1 MGRPNAMTWIV
12 ARTVIVSALCLFPT
26 AGVRAQG
33 IPPEDAHC
41 VEELSQG
48 IGEFTSEGLDQLL
61 AERIATGGTE
71 PVDLDPALGDEL
83 RERIVDN
90 CTSIP
95 DISDSGVCGGE
106 TSVANWADCVVESQE
121 VALFVL
127 VDALLGPAPT
137 PTPTPTTQPSPT
149 PTTPVNPPLRCAG
162 RLEPCS
168 GPGISGCCRNFE
180 CRFAGSSEPVCV
192 PVILPPP
199 PPSASGAF
207 LDGEEARAF

>member
-1 MGRPNAMTWIV
+1 MTWRIAQVLV
-12 ARTVIVSALCLFPT
+12 ALAVCTFPV
-26 AGVRAQG
+26 AGARAQG
-33 IPPEDAHC
+33 IPPADAQC
-41 VEELSQG
+41 VEELSQA
-48 IGEFTSEGLDQLL
+48 IGEFMAAGIDEVL
-61 AERIATGGTE
+61 AERIANGSTE
-71 PVDLDPALGDEL
+71 PIEPDPALLDAL
-83 RERIVDN
+83 RDAIVDN
-90 CTSIP
+90 CSSIP
-95 DISDSGVCGGE
+95 AISDSGECG
-106 TSVANWADCVVESQE
+106 TRNSVANWADCVVATQE
-121 VALFVL
+121 AALLTL

-137 PTPTPTTQPSPT
+137 PTPTPRPSPT

-192 PVILPPP
+192 PVVVPPP